1 MTIKELDFVASV
13 ATVIG
18 CSCEILA
25 LEERLWIVAFARVFI
40 LHLLVDAL
48 RCVSGNWWSHTHLL
62 SGNLI
67 CVLAKCDLVQGMWV
81 TNKAELR
88 DSRVGSAIH
97 V

>member
-1 MTIKELDFVASV
+1 MTIKELDFVASI

-25 LEERLWIVAFARVFI
+25 LEERLWIVALARVFI
-40 LHLLVDAL
+40 LYLLVDVL
-48 RCVSGNWWSHTHLL
+48 CQWKVLVV
-62 SGNLI
+62 LI
-67 CVLAKCDLVQGMWV
+67 YSPVIYCALAKCDLVQGMWV